1 MAGVGGSAPERLGE
15 RSAAIEATDRSEA
28 APELAG
34 SKRTALEQGSSCR
47 LAKKFRVRS
56 KM

>member
-1 MAGVGGSAPERLGE
+1 LGE
-15 RSAAIEATDRSEA
+15 RSAAIEAADRIGA

-34 SKRTALEQGSSCR
+34 DKRTAPEQGSSCR
-47 LAKKFRVRS
+47 LVKKSRVRS